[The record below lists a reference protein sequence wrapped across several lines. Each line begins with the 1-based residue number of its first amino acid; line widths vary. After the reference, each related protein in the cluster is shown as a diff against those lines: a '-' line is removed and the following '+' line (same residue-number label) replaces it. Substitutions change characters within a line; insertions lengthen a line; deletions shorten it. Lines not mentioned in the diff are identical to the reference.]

1 MDDGLKNAKRL
12 GGKLATRERQLL
24 RGKTCFVDLLLR
36 KAIQM
41 PANALFGQL
50 FIAQEERNKEAT
62 FLISAFKVCAGV
74 IVSVFLFSLCFLF
87 FSNLFS
93 SLFFAQ
99 LLMDFG

>member
-50 FIAQEERNKEAT
+50 FIAQMKEERNKEAT
-62 FLISAFKVCAGV
+62 FLISAFKVKKW
-74 IVSVFLFSLCFLF
+74 IK
-87 FSNLFS
+87 NLN
-93 SLFFAQ
+93 
-99 LLMDFG
+99 